1 MRDITLGQH
10 IPGNSVLHRADPR
23 LKLALVV
30 AYIVVLFIA
39 PTLLGIGL
47 SALFLVWLY
56 SLSKIPLKMVM
67 RSFKSIIPIV
77 IFTAVMNM
85 FFTAGDPIF
94 SFWIFTVT
102 KQGALFSVQL
112 ILRIICMLAATTLL
126 TYTTS
131 PLALTDAIERTL
143 SPLKVMRFP
152 VHEISMMMT
161 IALRFIPLLVEE
173 TDKIMNAQKA
183 RGAQLDTGKLKE
195 RVQAL
200 IPILIPL
207 FISAFRRADELAT
220 AMECRCYR
228 GGDGRTRIKVMKF
241 TKEDVFCAFVCAAI
255 FVGIFFSKNIPFLV
269 F

>member
-10 IPGNSVLHRADPR
+10 IPGNSILHRVDPR
-23 LKLALVV
+23 LKLALLI
-30 AYIVVLFIA
+30 AYIVVLFVA
-39 PTLLGIGL
+39 PTLLSISL
-47 SALFLVWLY
+47 SAVFLAVLY
-56 SLSKIPLKMVM
+56 QFSQIPIKMVI
-67 RSFKSIIPIV
+67 RSLKPILPIV
-77 IFTAVMNM
+77 AFTAIMNI
-85 FFTAGDPIF
+85 FFTAGDPVF
-94 SFWIFTVT
+94 SWWIFTVT
-102 KQGALFSVQL
+102 RQGILFSAQL

-131 PLALTDAIERTL
+131 PLALTDAIERVM
-143 SPLKVMRFP
+143 SPLKVIHFP

-207 FISAFRRADELAT
+207 FVSAFRRADELAT
-220 AMECRCYR
+220 AMECRCYS
-228 GGDGRTRIKVMKF
+228 GGEGRTRLKVLEI
-241 TKEDVFCAFVCAAI
+241 TKEDIFCAVLCTAVLAGIVFCGKAMPQVI
-255 FVGIFFSKNIPFLV
+255 
-269 F
+269 